1 MALLLD
7 NTGSM
12 ASANKMTALKAASHN
27 LLDQLKSAAILPEDV
42 YVSIIP
48 FNKDVNVGASNYDAW
63 LRSDLWEAENGTCSD
78 SSYHN

>member
-7 NTGSM
+7 NTGS
-12 ASANKMTALKAASHN
+12 SANKMTALKAASHN
-27 LLDQLKSAAILPEDV
+27 LLDQLKSAPILPEDV

-48 FNKDVNVGASNYDAW
+48 FNKDVDVGASNYGEAW
-63 LRSDLWEAENGTCSD
+63 LRWVLWEAENGTCSD